1 MCLGLCMWISS
12 PADSGGGWSGDTLQR
27 TTGGTSP
34 FLLSSYSPRN
44 AQGRKCNV
52 SVTQCPP
59 PPGKREPQ
67 FTDVHRSPWA
77 QARLFGGE
85 CAASPAEKPG
95 IRSLQYLLAITHMP
109 STVLSPWDT
118 EMRPSLPQA
127 AESGM
132 RKSTNGPKMII
143 PWANDMT
150 GITRGING
158 V

>member
-1 MCLGLCMWISS
+1 MPRTLHVDKHSCRFWQ
-12 PADSGGGWSGDTLQR
+12 GWSGDAPQR

-34 FLLSSYSPRN
+34 FLLSSYSPRD

-59 PPGKREPQ
+59 PQGKREPQ

-77 QARLFGGE
+77 LARLFGGE
-85 CAASPAEKPG
+85 YAASPAEKPSTG
-95 IRSLQYLLAITHMP
+95 HLVTPISAGHHTHAKHR
-109 STVLSPWDT
+109 LSPWDT

-127 AESGM
+127 AESGI

-143 PWANDMT
+143 PWANGHD
-150 GITRGING
+150 RNDKRN
-158 V
+158 